1 MPGTARNGIG
11 PADRKGAVTATLQ
24 SVTEP
29 GRIMLLNGPSS
40 SGKSSIGRA
49 LLPLLDDP
57 WFLMPVDAVSGM
69 RSTVH
74 RAGLDERG
82 VAEMLRR
89 TRRGYHRAVAAMAS
103 VGNHVIMDYP
113 LSEPWRIDDLLVVLE
128 GFDVTLIEVRCAPA
142 ELARRE
148 AVRGDRPAGLAL
160 SQRVDAHGD
169 RDIVV
174 DTTATSPEAC
184 AAAIVARLDTL
195 PGVKAFD
202 RLRARATSGPAQGV
216 RRS

>member
-1 MPGTARNGIG
+1 MPGPARNGIG
-11 PADRKGAVTATLQ
+11 PAGSKWAGVTATLQ

-69 RSTVH
+69 RSTVY

-128 GFDVTLIEVRCAPA
+128 GFDVTLIEVRCAAA
-142 ELARRE
+142 ELAPRNR
-148 AVRGDRPAGLAL
+148 AAGLAL

-169 RDIVV
+169 CDIVV

-184 AAAIVARLDTL
+184 AAAIVTGLDTL